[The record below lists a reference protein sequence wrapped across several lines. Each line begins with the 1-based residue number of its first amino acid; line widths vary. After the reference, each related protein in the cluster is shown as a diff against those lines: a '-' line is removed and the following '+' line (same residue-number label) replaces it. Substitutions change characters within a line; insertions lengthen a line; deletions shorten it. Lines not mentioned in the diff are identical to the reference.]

1 MKKAQKSFRMR
12 FAFWL
17 DDLRQDESE
26 LITYIDELKQ
36 QRKFVTTIKQGL
48 KLIRDL
54 RTGNTD
60 VLLELFPLVV
70 ERLRNQPH
78 NADLMTLITTMM
90 HQQSSFSAD
99 RLPFQLPAVPI
110 TPAVVKPVDE
120 KEARQRS
127 IQNTLAALEDF

>member
-1 MKKAQKSFRMR
+1 MARQGKSFRLR
-12 FAFWL
+12 FTFWL
-17 DDLRQDESE
+17 DLDKPEENE
-26 LITYIDELKQ
+26 LAGYIDELKQ

-54 RTGNTD
+54 RAGKTD

-99 RLPFQLPAVPI
+99 RLPFQLPAAPI

>member
-1 MKKAQKSFRMR
+1 MARQGKSFRLR
-12 FAFWL
+12 FTFWL
-17 DDLRQDESE
+17 DLDKPEENE
-26 LITYIDELKQ
+26 LADYIDELKR

-48 KLIRDL
+48 RLIRDL
-54 RTGNTD
+54 RAGNTD

-78 NADLMTLITTMM
+78 NTDLMTLITTMM

-99 RLPFQLPAVPI
+99 RLPFQLPAAPI